1 MRCIKELCRFLIVTS
16 LAGFAVIGGPG
27 SLTAL
32 AVDESIG
39 NLSPSAV
46 AAGTEN
52 TCALFATGDVACWGD
67 NHAGAIGNGTFF
79 ADSNLPI
86 AVKDGA
92 LEGNHVSQID
102 TGPHTCALL
111 TNGKVACWG
120 ENNEGQLGTGNRN
133 DSEVPVLVD
142 GGALAG
148 QTVTQIVVGFDHT
161 CALIADGSVACWG
174 DNNEGQLGTGNR
186 NDSEVPVLVD
196 GGALS
201 SKVVTQI
208 ATGTNHTCALIAGGT
223 VSCWG
228 WNFAGELGIGNTERS
243 EVPVLVAGGALTGEI
258 VTEITTG
265 SSFTC
270 ALIAGGTVSC
280 WGENNSG
287 QLGTGDENDSNI
299 PVLVDGGSL
308 AGKRVIELGVGT
320 AHACALLSDGTVSC
334 WGRNRYGQL
343 GIGNNTKKNLPTS
356 SDRGALNLRTVT
368 QITLGS
374 YHTCALVADG
384 SLVCWGFNR
393 SGQLG
398 RGNNSNTNAAV
409 AVVWPK
415 RATAVEKPTISGS
428 PIVGRQLVANKGR
441 WTGTPVPSFTY
452 QWYSCTAK
460 IVSATRSVPPACE
473 TIPDSDQ
480 PTLTLA
486 EAQRGKFIVI
496 AVTGTSKTTA
506 ATRWL
511 SKSTSAVN

>member
-79 ADSNLPI
+79 TDSNLPI

-120 ENNEGQLGTGNRN
+120 E
-133 DSEVPVLVD
+133 
-142 GGALAG
+142 
-148 QTVTQIVVGFDHT
+148 
-161 CALIADGSVACWG
+161 
-174 DNNEGQLGTGNR
+174 NNEGQLGTGNR